1 MTNWGWA
8 PNGRPIGLSMD
19 VWYEG
24 NISWDTPSVQV
35 HMLLGFRAQFATSDT
50 SNSLNWWGRS
60 SGSKAN
66 PVYWPSSRTTDWK
79 ELEHTVVTVDLIT
92 GQDQWIEW
100 GARLSGINTA
110 GGTIEVYNG
119 VTVPGRPYAVS
130 QPTYSTTNITLG
142 QQISMDTN
150 RQQGWFTHRW
160 FWSVGSSDWTI
171 IGSDIGQSA
180 DWTPGIEI
188 ANLIPNST
196 SSGGRLLL
204 QTFDGGNYVGD
215 SVSDVTFNVPESVVP
230 IVGDMVISDADDN
243 IKTIVG
249 GQDVYVQNNSRLK
262 IQYPGH
268 AGVYGSSGAK
278 METIIDGVSYITSSI
293 DPWVSGVLTKSGNIT
308 VTKKFTDTRGR
319 SSSIT
324 KTIQV
329 IPYAPPVLASF
340 NVPRSDSSGTLI
352 SNGTYGKAI
361 VNGSVSSILVDG
373 QQKNSLTYTIWSRK
387 KGDTAWIV
395 KKSAMTLAS
404 GVVTINSSDVLS
416 GPYSTVD
423 SYEFQVEIKDKISNA
438 SGIYSM
444 PTEIIPL
451 AIAEQGIGV
460 GKAWERGSVDSY
472 GDIYEAGTKLSE
484 KYKAKYPAMGIIYK
498 TDGIQQGGI
507 GVDVVLDYQN
517 AVLKGGMR
525 SSSVSSNA
533 GELIVPRAGW
543 YMATANFYMTGPN
556 GQNKLTIIKWGAQ
569 GSSIVSLNY
578 AGKTTLDQTTNFSAP
593 LYLLQ
598 GEAIALRMSG
608 PSATWGTND
617 KIGTSLT
624 LIELN

>member
-35 HMLLGFRAQFATSDT
+35 HMVLGFRAQFATNDT

-66 PVYWPSSRTTDWK
+66 TVYWPSSRTTDWQ

-110 GGTIEVYNG
+110 GGTLEVYNG

-142 QQISMDTN
+142 QQMSMNTN

-160 FWSVGSSDWTI
+160 FWSVGSSDWTR
-171 IGSDIGQSA
+171 IGGDIGQSA
-180 DWTPGIEI
+180 DWTPGIEM

-215 SVSDVTFNVPESVVP
+215 SVRDVTFNVPESVVP
-230 IVGDMVISDADDN
+230 IVGDMVISEADDN

-340 NVPRSDSSGTLI
+340 NVPRSDSSGKLI

-395 KKSAMTLAS
+395 KKSATTLAS

-484 KYKAKYPAMGIIYK
+484 KYKAKHPAMGIIYK
-498 TDGIQQGGI
+498 TDGIQESGT
-507 GVDVVLDYQN
+507 DVNVTLDYQN

-543 YMATANFYMTGPN
+543 YMATANFYMTGRN
-556 GQNKLTIIKWGAQ
+556 GQNKLTIIKFGAQ
-569 GSSIVSLNY
+569 GLSIVSLNY

-598 GEAIALRMSG
+598 GETIALRMSG
-608 PSATWGTND
+608 PSATWGTYD